1 MDTMEA
7 ETPLVLKSYSPPQY
21 GSTMSGQGIMMP
33 WATGSF
39 TRFEDIKALYR
50 LLESEAQEVWHVLL
64 VAQ

>member
-1 MDTMEA
+1 MF
-7 ETPLVLKSYSPPQY
+7 
-21 GSTMSGQGIMMP
+21 GQGIMMP

-39 TRFEDIKALYR
+39 TRFHDIKALYR

>member
-21 GSTMSGQGIMMP
+21 GSTMSGQGVMMP

-39 TRFEDIKALYR
+39 TRFDDIKALYR
-50 LLESEAQEVWHVLL
+50 LLESEA
-64 VAQ
+64 